1 MNIKISQE
9 TIEALENGERV
20 EITHP
25 SLGRAG
31 ANGSITL
38 EPAEGSDGYV
48 ADWRKG

>member
-1 MNIKISQE
+1 MNIKIPQE
-9 TIEALENGERV
+9 AIEALENGERV

-38 EPAEGSDGYV
+38 EPAGDSDGYV
-48 ADWRKG
+48 ANWSKR